1 MIDSKMRLC
10 GMLGLAMRAGKVTI
24 GTEQV
29 CLAMSR
35 KGRGKP
41 SLVLVSVGASEA
53 TKKKVTVKAEFYGIE
68 TVEIDIG
75 IEELGKLL
83 GKTYA
88 PATVAIVD
96 TGFADAIRK
105 VMTN

>member
-1 MIDSKMRLC
+1 MIDSEKRLC

-53 TKKKVTVKAEFYGIE
+53 TKKKITVKAEFYGIE
-68 TVEIDIG
+68 AVEINIDIDK
-75 IEELGKLL
+75 LGALL

-88 PATVAIVD
+88 PATVAIMD
-96 TGFADAIRK
+96 TGFADAIRR